1 MNIKIPLYFLIAV
14 CSVVISVFIYS
25 AIVPGTELIQT
36 NTSRFLANIL
46 SMGVMI
52 QSAIF
57 SLLLIKQSE
66 SNRKNSDE
74 VNARSEAF
82 RNFQFIASNY
92 TTVDFFD
99 SMTLYRESQKYI
111 DRLKERMDFKF
122 YMRQDGISFDDIK
135 KNLDEYV
142 FLTVKLPLKI
152 VVGDAVA
159 RIRFY
164 NFRLDRDDV
173 VHSFVPCCDG
183 FQGLILWNEKKQR
196 QELSLNLIAQK
207 DSDFFCEDTVT
218 PFTKIKVF
226 LSMHSVLGVV
236 VKGWTELYF
245 TNPQKRER
253 DGANKYIINSTQF
266 NITSLPE
273 LETSIDAMPKAFVPP
288 SVAC

>member
-1 MNIKIPLYFLIAV
+1 MCVI
-14 CSVVISVFIYS
+14 VVTLFIVS
-25 AIVPGTELIQT
+25 SLLPDVELIQT

-46 SMGVMI
+46 AMGVMI

-66 SNRKNSDE
+66 ANRKNSDE
-74 VNARSEAF
+74 VTARSETF

-99 SMTLYRESQKYI
+99 SMTLYRESEKYI
-111 DRLKERMDFKF
+111 ARLKERMDFKF
-122 YMRQDGISFDDIK
+122 YMRQDGIAFDDIK
-135 KNLDEYV
+135 ANLDDYV

-152 VVGDAVA
+152 VVGDAIA
-159 RIRFY
+159 RVRFY
-164 NFRLDRDDV
+164 NFRLDREEA

-196 QELSLNLIAQK
+196 QELSLNLIARK
-207 DSDFFCEDTVT
+207 DSDFFCETTVT

-266 NITSLPE
+266 AIAGVPE
-273 LETSIDAMPKAFVPP
+273 LEVSLDAIPKAPAEI
-288 SVAC
+288 SLQ